1 MDVIINRSPKSISPK
16 LSTQNIEIVV
26 RSYES
31 TRKESFDNENDPN
44 NVVSDDKLL
53 FDHKLSWISRI
64 RNCFMENKINVIN
77 KMLSITIHVFIMVMF
92 EIYFYFNYVIYL
104 EKDEFMRKIS
114 SYVNELDNIQFN
126 PIEKKIAGN
135 AIIKNSQQVS
145 SQLYL
150 EYIESLYV
158 QSQLKNQLLILS
170 YKMAS
175 VVGSILG
182 FFLLWGL
189 FNWKEIKW
197 KTILIENVLM
207 FVFLGTFEY
216 MFFSRVILQYNPVTD
231 GEIKYTVYEGIVNY
245 LNQTAR

>member
-1 MDVIINRSPKSISPK
+1 
-16 LSTQNIEIVV
+16 
-26 RSYES
+26 
-31 TRKESFDNENDPN
+31 
-44 NVVSDDKLL
+44 
-53 FDHKLSWISRI
+53 
-64 RNCFMENKINVIN
+64 
-77 KMLSITIHVFIMVMF
+77 MLSITIHVFIMVMF

-182 FFLLWGL
+182 FFCYGDY
-189 FNWKEIKW
+189 
-197 KTILIENVLM
+197 LIGKKLS
-207 FVFLGTFEY
+207 GK
-216 MFFSRVILQYNPVTD
+216 QY
-231 GEIKYTVYEGIVNY
+231 
-245 LNQTAR
+245 